1 MHIPS
6 CAHPFFMHITNTR
19 IISQKSLRV
28 LLTFVESL
36 VAKAFLESLG
46 CLVIKYIKKERVNK
60 QRLKNKNAI

>member
-1 MHIPS
+1 
-6 CAHPFFMHITNTR
+6 MHITNTR

-46 CLVIKYIKKERVNK
+46 CLVIKYIKKIKKKRKERVNK